1 MLQHILKR
9 RVRPHV
15 ARLAAPRSST
25 ASDPIKTELNT
36 LRDRAAAV
44 PTNSEQPKKRGIVV
58 VAGGKTYFTN
68 AYVLIARLRNELGC
82 RLPIEVWHRE
92 SERSDFE
99 RRVWRS
105 MKNVSYRCLED
116 EFGAEIPGKYS
127 IKPVAMK
134 LSSFDEILMLDADN
148 NCIRDPEFLFDHP
161 RYKRHGAIFFPDHW
175 ANEPSARCYQL
186 LSPADRQKI
195 PLWTQESGQVL
206 IDRRRCARA
215 LELCVNMNLKF
226 HDRMT
231 DVVINCPGGN
241 GDKDSFQVAWLL
253 TGTDFWFVPFRTGT
267 AGYLDQNGSYKG
279 TTMCQYAPDGT
290 PLFLHKNW
298 IKFHEQERS
307 GMWQVMKRWTSQK
320 DTGDV
325 VEMSTWDFKS
335 ERPDGVEVIDFIQ
348 RFGAELED
356 SCFAHLTKLRA
367 LESREMQ

>member
-1 MLQHILKR
+1 MLQHLFKR

-175 ANEPSARCYQL
+175 ANDPSARCYQL

-307 GMWQVMKRWTSQK
+307 GMWQVMKRWTSQ
-320 DTGDV
+320 
-325 VEMSTWDFKS
+325 STWDFKS